1 MGGFFVENL
10 RLAVIPPLERAKHHV
25 LFHHHGASGWITI
38 AKKDQN
44 GTWRQYHYRP
54 EELATELSKWLG
66 EDVYFSQNTFY
77 KPQRRIENIRQLR
90 ALYVDVDC
98 HLLNYDPDWVVGKL
112 DLEVFQDHILPNPNI
127 IIFSGRGLVCIW
139 LLEPVPYQALPL
151 WKAVQNYFCEQLNY
165 VGADKKSLDPTRVFR
180 IDGTINSKNKK
191 EVVVEYRHDYRY
203 VLRDLQY
210 EYLPELAS
218 NRPPKRGRKPKIVH
232 LHNVRTLHYA
242 RLLDLVKL
250 AELRDYDL
258 KGYRELFCF
267 LYRYWSCCFTDDP
280 EQALQQVLE
289 FNSEFKE
296 PLSVHEAIRAT
307 RSAEKAWRAKSDA
320 KANEEAIKKGY
331 PGAGYNLKNSTIIRW
346 FDITPEEQRHLQTII
361 DGNEKLRRKRERDK
375 KRMDEV
381 RREQGAKTREEYLEE
396 QKEKTEDRVW
406 QLQKAMERHPNATN
420 KQLAEMLQV
429 SVRRIQQLKKM
440 ITN

>member
-1 MGGFFVENL
+1 M
-10 RLAVIPPLERAKHHV
+10 
-25 LFHHHGASGWITI
+25 
-38 AKKDQN
+38 
-44 GTWRQYHYRP
+44 
-54 EELATELSKWLG
+54 
-66 EDVYFSQNTFY
+66 
-77 KPQRRIENIRQLR
+77 
-90 ALYVDVDC
+90 
-98 HLLNYDPDWVVGKL
+98 
-112 DLEVFQDHILPNPNI
+112 
-127 IIFSGRGLVCIW
+127 
-139 LLEPVPYQALPL
+139 
-151 WKAVQNYFCEQLNY
+151 
-165 VGADKKSLDPTRVFR
+165 
-180 IDGTINSKNKK
+180 
-191 EVVVEYRHDYRY
+191 
-203 VLRDLQY
+203 QY

-296 PLSVHEAIRAT
+296 PLSEREVIRAT

-320 KANEEAIKKGY
+320 KENEEAIKKGY

-361 DGNEKLRRKRERDK
+361 DGNEKRRRKRERDK

-381 RREQGAKTREEYLEE
+381 RREKGAKTREEYLEE

-406 QLQKAMERHPNATN
+406 QMQKAMERHPNATN
-420 KQLAEMLQV
+420 KQLAEMLQL

>member
-1 MGGFFVENL
+1 M
-10 RLAVIPPLERAKHHV
+10 
-25 LFHHHGASGWITI
+25 
-38 AKKDQN
+38 
-44 GTWRQYHYRP
+44 
-54 EELATELSKWLG
+54 
-66 EDVYFSQNTFY
+66 
-77 KPQRRIENIRQLR
+77 
-90 ALYVDVDC
+90 
-98 HLLNYDPDWVVGKL
+98 NYDPNWVIGKL
-112 DLEVFQDHILPNPNI
+112 DIEIFQDNILPNPNI
-127 IIFSGRGLVCIW
+127 IIFSGRGLVCVW

-191 EVVVEYRHDYRY
+191 QVFVEYRHDYRY
-203 VLRDLQY
+203 ILRDLQY
-210 EYLPELAS
+210 EYLPELAP

-280 EQALQQVLE
+280 EEALQQVLE
-289 FNSEFKE
+289 FNCEFKE
-296 PLSVHEAIRAT
+296 PLSEREVIRAT
-307 RSAEKAWRAKSDA
+307 RSAEKAWKAKSDA

-346 FDITPEEQRHLQTII
+346 LDITPEEQRHLQTII
-361 DGNEKLRRKRERDK
+361 DGNEKRRRKRERDK

-429 SVRRIQQLKKM
+429 SVRRIQQLKKL